1 MMKIASQIP
10 ALFESLSGM
19 NVAELMANVKSMQP
33 RHDGNNSAI
42 K

>member
-1 MMKIASQIP
+1 VP
-10 ALFESLSGM
+10 ALFETLSGM

-33 RHDGNNSAI
+33 RHGGDTAAA